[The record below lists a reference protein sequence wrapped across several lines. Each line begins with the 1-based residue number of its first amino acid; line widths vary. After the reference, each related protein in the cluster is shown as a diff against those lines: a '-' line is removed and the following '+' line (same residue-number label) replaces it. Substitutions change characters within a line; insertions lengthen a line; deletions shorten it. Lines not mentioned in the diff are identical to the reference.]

1 MKNLELSLRY
11 SREEIHDIF
20 APETPFTLG
29 SGTWGN
35 WGILSIPDRN
45 NDYIFIVSY
54 GQKQGN
60 HEFDESITEDG
71 VLTWQSQPKQ
81 ELQNQHIKN
90 FINHNELTSNIY
102 LFLRTKAGTDY
113 QYMGRLKYLN
123 HNPTREKPV
132 YFEWQLL
139 DWDNVDYDKSIEI
152 TKTNTVKEA
161 TLDQLNELTESELP
175 KSKPINDGKKSKS
188 FGKRAKP
195 DWSKQESNN
204 RDLGLKGEL
213 LVLNYEKQGLINKGL
228 PELAGKIQHTSVEEG
243 DGAGYDIRSLSSNK
257 ETIFI
262 EVKTTKGSKS
272 TPFYMS
278 SNEVKFA
285 NSHKDSYKIYRVY
298 NYNDKTNSGKFFII
312 EGDAVSEL
320 NYEPTQYRVNV

>member
-1 MKNLELSLRY
+1 MKNLGLSVRY
-11 SREEIHDIF
+11 SREEVHDIF
-20 APETPFTLG
+20 SPDTVFTPRTGAWGLRGIVAAPY
-29 SGTWGN
+29 
-35 WGILSIPDRN
+35 RKY
-45 NDYIFIVSY
+45 DYVFFVTY
-54 GQKQGN
+54 GQKQGQ
-60 HEFDESITEDG
+60 HEFKEDITDDG
-71 VLTWQSQPKQ
+71 VLAWQSQPSQGLQSKQ
-81 ELQNQHIKN
+81 IQS

-113 QYMGRLKYLN
+113 QYMGKLKYLN

-139 DWDNVDYDKSIEI
+139 DWDNVDYDKSIKI
-152 TKTNTVKEA
+152 TKTNAIKEA
-161 TLDQLNELTESELP
+161 ALDQLNELTESELP

-188 FGKRAKP
+188 FDKRAKP